1 MRRDPSDGA
10 VLMKEIAMR
19 YVALLSLMVSLAAC
33 ATTTNWAPG
42 PGQTLA
48 DFEPAE
54 GRCSIM
60 ARHGGGGFA
69 AYGSPSYVAGAS
81 LGYAAGEAGRAQA
94 DFSDCMKASGWRSLT
109 PEAAAARNTR
119 AAGIQGI
126 MKQRADC
133 ITQVRSNSA
142 YAHLQSHWS
151 DALTSG
157 FTMAQI
163 TNDQTPTA
171 REAAEISAYW
181 DEAKPCATS
190 AMTALS
196 QLEPRFAPIMA
207 QSLADNESAWFS
219 LIKRKITWG
228 EWSQRLK
235 ASTDT
240 AKARAASI

>member
-1 MRRDPSDGA
+1 
-10 VLMKEIAMR
+10 
-19 YVALLSLMVSLAAC
+19 
-33 ATTTNWAPG
+33 
-42 PGQTLA
+42 
-48 DFEPAE
+48 
-54 GRCSIM
+54 M

-69 AYGSPSYVAGAS
+69 AYGSQSYVAGAS
-81 LGYAAGEAGRAQA
+81 LGNAVGEAVRTQA
-94 DFSDCMKASGWRSLT
+94 DFSDCMKANGWRAVT

-119 AAGIQGI
+119 AVSIQGI

-133 ITQVRSNSA
+133 ITKVRSSSA
-142 YAHLQSHWS
+142 YAHLQSHLS

-196 QLEPRFAPIMA
+196 QLEPRFTPIMG
-207 QSLADNESAWFS
+207 QSLADNESAWFM
-219 LIKRKITWG
+219 LVKRQITWG
-228 EWSQRLK
+228 EWAQRLK
-235 ASTDT
+235 ASTDA
-240 AKARAASI
+240 AKARAANL